1 MTDLLVTTKKYRKN
15 PEKKKR
21 NGWHPRM
28 GDGGWGME
36 DGGWRSK
43 KERKVERD
51 HDVCRAEKNLWP
63 REWRCVGFTFTESQ
77 DDAGLGWNA
86 VRLRGEP

>member
-1 MTDLLVTTKKYRKN
+1 MTDLLVTTKKNRKN

-21 NGWHPRM
+21 NDRIYM
-28 GDGGWGME
+28 G

-51 HDVCRAEKNLWP
+51 HDVCRAEKNFWP
-63 REWRCVGFTFTESQ
+63 REGRCVGFTFTESQ